1 MELKQIEQIAIEIAR
16 EAGGLLR
23 QGYGQRKEINS
34 KSSAIDLVTQYDT
47 AAEALIAGRLQTAFP
62 TYRLLGEEGGEQNHT
77 GSSRIWYVDPLD
89 GTNNFAH
96 GFPVFCVSLALYDGN
111 QPLVG
116 VIYDPLRDEC
126 FHGAAGLGAYLTN
139 ASGQRTRLQVG
150 QAATLTESLLA
161 TGFPYDRHTSAQ
173 DNITQ
178 LAAFLK
184 RAQGLRRAGSAAL
197 DLAYV
202 AAGRLDGYWEYKL
215 SPWDVAAGVLL
226 VQEASG
232 RVTDVTGHP
241 LVIAADKLS
250 LIAANDTIH
259 PQMWA
264 ILQQLDN
271 QPAPIHP
278 SATGS
283 L

>member
-47 AAEALIAGRLQTAFP
+47 AAEALIAGRLQAAFP

-126 FHGAAGLGAYLTN
+126 FHGAKYSAGMAGRGAQCSVL
-139 ASGQRTRLQVG
+139 
-150 QAATLTESLLA
+150 
-161 TGFPYDRHTSAQ
+161 SAQ
-173 DNITQ
+173 LRFTVLGSQ
-178 LAAFLK
+178 FK
-184 RAQGLRRAGSAAL
+184 VRAYR
-197 DLAYV
+197 
-202 AAGRLDGYWEYKL
+202 
-215 SPWDVAAGVLL
+215 
-226 VQEASG
+226 
-232 RVTDVTGHP
+232 
-241 LVIAADKLS
+241 
-250 LIAANDTIH
+250 
-259 PQMWA
+259 
-264 ILQQLDN
+264 
-271 QPAPIHP
+271 
-278 SATGS
+278 
-283 L
+283 

>member
-16 EAGGLLR
+16 EAGDLLR

-47 AAEALIAGRLQTAFP
+47 AAEALIAGRLQAAFP

-77 GSSRIWYVDPLD
+77 GNSRIWYVDPLD

-111 QPLVG
+111 RPLVG

-126 FHGAAGLGAYLTN
+126 FHGAAGTGAFLTGAN
-139 ASGQRTRLQVG
+139 GQPARLQVG
-150 QAATLTESLLA
+150 QATTLTDSLLA
-161 TGFPYDRHTSAQ
+161 TGFPYDRHTSAE
-173 DNITQ
+173 DNLVQ
-178 LAAFLK
+178 LAALLK

-232 RVTDVTGHP
+232 RVTDTANQP

-259 PQMWA
+259 SQIWA